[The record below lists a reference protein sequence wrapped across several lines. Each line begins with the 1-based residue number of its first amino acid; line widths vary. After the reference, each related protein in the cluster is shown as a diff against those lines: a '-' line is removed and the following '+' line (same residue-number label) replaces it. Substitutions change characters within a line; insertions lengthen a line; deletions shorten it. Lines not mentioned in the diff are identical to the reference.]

1 MNPELK
7 SQVRE
12 ALTRVIALPGCN
24 PHVLELATNY
34 LVTGEFERV
43 SYARVGR
50 TAPVFEQAFWLMLWV
65 SLDREELI
73 HGYLA
78 ELNRLIKHYEP

>member
-24 PHVLELATNY
+24 PHVFALATSY
-34 LVTGEFERV
+34 LVTGDFVRV
-43 SYARVGR
+43 SYARVR
-50 TAPVFEQAFWLMLWV
+50 FTAPVFEQAFWLMLWV
-65 SLDREELI
+65 HLGREELVR
-73 HGYLA
+73 GSLA
-78 ELNRLIKHYEP
+78 ELNRLTKHYEP